1 MLFRLL
7 KLANNSVFGHFRT
20 VPGRL
25 SLSYT
30 LFLRGELTAR
40 HLTVTALARMSSA
53 ENTTTGYV
61 NINDINVDTN
71 MWYFKSKYSIFS
83 IVILPFVKKD
93 AFQFKNVLSNFER
106 ILIIIEHFEQ
116 IAATLAQYNFTLI

>member
-1 MLFRLL
+1 M
-7 KLANNSVFGHFRT
+7 
-20 VPGRL
+20 
-25 SLSYT
+25 SYT